1 MTIIIPTKDI
11 GQPCL
16 FDTCIILDYFRGI
29 KESRNNV
36 RQCHKRYI
44 SAITWI
50 ELSTCLPT
58 EHMRPIT
65 EFIIQNFSI
74 VVLDR
79 DVAEQAVFL
88 REEKGLSMPN
98 AILYA
103 SARVSY
109 ANLLTRNT
117 KDFDPKWLDV
127 YVPYEL

>member
-1 MTIIIPTKDI
+1 MTRIIPTKDI

-16 FDTCIILDYFRGI
+16 FDTCIMLDYFRGI

-36 RQCHKRYI
+36 RQCPQRYI
-44 SAITWI
+44 SVITWM
-50 ELSTCLPT
+50 ELSTCLPA
-58 EHMRPIT
+58 EHIRPIT

-74 VVLDR
+74 VNVDR
-79 DVAEQAVFL
+79 DVAEHAAFL
-88 REEKGLSMPN
+88 RHEKGLNMPN

-103 SARVSY
+103 SARTSF

-117 KDFDPKWLDV
+117 KDFSSEWQDV